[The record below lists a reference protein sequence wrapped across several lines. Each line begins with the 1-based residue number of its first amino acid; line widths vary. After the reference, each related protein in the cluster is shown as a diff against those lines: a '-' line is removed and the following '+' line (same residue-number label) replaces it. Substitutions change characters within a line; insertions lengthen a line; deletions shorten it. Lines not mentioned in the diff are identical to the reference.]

1 MIKREVFTGF
11 FIGLLTNLLGML
23 LYILLFSELSIQ
35 ESLKAAVENE
45 FLGTLILAGALLN
58 FLPFFLFLNKKRIY
72 RARGVMMASLLAAL
86 CIVFLKIY

>member
-1 MIKREVFTGF
+1 MIKKEVFIGF

-23 LYILLFSELSIQ
+23 LYILLFSDLSVQ